1 MENTKTYTYTARNIN
16 DANKVVTF
24 TLYDGHMRVGLTG
37 LLDQAHTVANSDEK
51 SDEIKHQVAVQTKP
65 ALLRLKEEISGP
77 VNVNDVNAKLNGDRL
92 RVTMWPRMG
101 GLRLAPVRVNMGQID
116 NQDAAEAFVDELDR
130 RQDMKADNRRFLGPL
145 DYWIGWLG
153 MLVLIGLFI
162 RRPKHVEEE

>member
-16 DANKVVTF
+16 DINKVVTF

-37 LLDQAHTVANSDEK
+37 LLDQAQTVAHSEK
-51 SDEIKHQVAVQTKP
+51 KSNEIKHQIAVQSKP

-77 VNVNDVNAKLNGDRL
+77 VNVKDVNANLDGDRL
-92 RVTMWPRMG
+92 KVTMWPRIG

-130 RQDMKADNRRFLGPL
+130 RQETKADNKRFLGPL

-153 MLVLIGLFI
+153 VALLIGLLI
-162 RRPKHVEEE
+162 RRPLNSEYE